1 MGEYYKEFYEKFREV
16 KYSSKSIEE
25 APKTHFAHPKITERL
40 VNLSL
45 SEDAL
50 YSAYENPWYEETKE
64 SEISC
69 ADLIV
74 LKDYFKFKKQEQE
87 KVRRKC
93 IREQKNIYSISPNY
107 KKPILQHFK

>member
-1 MGEYYKEFYEKFREV
+1 MGEYYREFYEQFREV

-25 APKTHFAHPKITERL
+25 ALKVHFAHPKITERL

-50 YSAYENPWYEETKE
+50 YSGYENPWYEETKK
-64 SEISC
+64 SEISY
-69 ADLIV
+69 ANLIV

-87 KVRRKC
+87 KARRKY
-93 IREQKNIYSISPNY
+93 IKAQKNMYDISPNY
-107 KKPILQHFK
+107 KKLMLQSFK